1 MKTAILTDSSAVIDK
16 QVATELGIKILPLPL
31 KLGANVYYESKDISD
46 GELFDLANSSKET
59 LTIAPVSLEEISA
72 QMAVLADEGYTD
84 VICIHLAN
92 GLTNLNDSLRSYAK
106 SKDSKLTVHLFDSY
120 TIGLAQAHMVRY
132 AGKLAQQ
139 GKTPAEILAALEA
152 LRDKSQT
159 VVIDDIRNLKKTGY
173 VSNGKLAMG
182 NALLHLKTLLEFTDN
197 GKLTVLDTRVRMKKV
212 YQKVLEHIQAGQPE
226 NGNVRLMLMC
236 DDGSA
241 ELANKWLA
249 KFSKD
254 LPQATLEI
262 KRQKPSIRVHTGEK
276 SLLLSWSY

>member
-1 MKTAILTDSSAVIDK
+1 M
-16 QVATELGIKILPLPL
+16 
-31 KLGANVYYESKDISD
+31 
-46 GELFDLANSSKET
+46 
-59 LTIAPVSLEEISA
+59 TIAPVSLEEISA
-72 QMAVLADEGYTD
+72 QIAVLADEGYTD

-249 KFSKD
+249 KFSED